1 MKKIWVILITAVIL
15 VVGLFFLRG
24 SEDSWIK
31 DDKGIYVKHGNPAE
45 TPSYVL
51 EQQDAIECTNGLY
64 MQKKA
69 EGIELNSECLGTCGN
84 YAVDVVHIPRNADDN
99 FIDNQCADF
108 IAEKVEH
115 FIELDKDGEIVRID

>member
-1 MKKIWVILITAVIL
+1 MKKIWIILIIAVVL
-15 VVGLFFLRG
+15 AVGLLFLRG

-31 DDKGIYVKHGNPAE
+31 DDKGIYIKHGNPAE
-45 TPSYVL
+45 TPSYVI
-51 EQQDAIECTNGLY
+51 EQQDAIDCANGLY
-64 MQKKA
+64 LQKKA

-108 IAEKVEH
+108 GEGKVEH
-115 FIELDKDGEIVRID
+115 FIELDKDGEIVRIV